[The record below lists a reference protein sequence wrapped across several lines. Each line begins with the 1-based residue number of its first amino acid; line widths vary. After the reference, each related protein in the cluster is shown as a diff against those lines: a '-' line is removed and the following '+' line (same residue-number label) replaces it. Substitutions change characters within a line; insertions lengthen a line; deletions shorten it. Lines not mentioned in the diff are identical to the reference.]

1 MQPSGGVKLEKFI
14 DENGLW
20 QYYCFQ
26 TFHIRI
32 FFSLERYICRA
43 GQVRLRR
50 FNVHS
55 LKLWCVVSRLRDQHQ
70 RMRLHLGGTWGH
82 LGATWEAL
90 GGWFG
95 WYFGFGGAKL
105 AQVGSK
111 NVKRTLTGG
120 LWESKDGPGTTQYVL
135 GTKGCEDAPRMRYV
149 SSYAPAVPLG
159 QHYRLKGKNSSVLIE
174 VV

>member
-50 FNVHS
+50 FNVPS

-82 LGATWEAL
+82 LGATWVAL
-90 GGWFG
+90 GGWLG

-120 LWESKDGPGTTQYVL
+120 LL
-135 GTKGCEDAPRMRYV
+135 GVQRRPRDHPICPWDQGLRGCTKDAPGMHQGC
-149 SSYAPAVPLG
+149 AM
-159 QHYRLKGKNSSVLIE
+159 
-174 VV
+174 